1 MTIRKRSF
9 LKVMVFLIGFGFMV
23 QGGVMAILYLNLMPQ
38 PLDLKTYVVF
48 MMHQTSSQLFVVGL
62 LMVLIGIKRL
72 DRYSAD

>member
-1 MTIRKRSF
+1 
-9 LKVMVFLIGFGFMV
+9 MVFLIGFGFMV

>member
-1 MTIRKRSF
+1 
-9 LKVMVFLIGFGFMV
+9 MV

-38 PLDLKTYVVF
+38 PFDIKTYVVL

-72 DRYSAD
+72 DRYFSD